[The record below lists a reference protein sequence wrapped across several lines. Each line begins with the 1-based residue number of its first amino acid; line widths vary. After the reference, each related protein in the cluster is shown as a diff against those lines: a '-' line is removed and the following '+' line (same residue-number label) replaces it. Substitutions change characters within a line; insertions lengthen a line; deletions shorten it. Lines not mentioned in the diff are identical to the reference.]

1 MDVVYGP
8 RRVSVSLAGASDGA
22 ANVIAVN
29 SQYLMWPEIRNY
41 LHPPNHRP
49 TGATPTMTHLQSP
62 QTGELIETFT
72 YSKWPLVLMYA
83 LAGIFFLAAAF
94 LLVLKNHVPVDGYRT
109 IHMGVA
115 LVLACGLAVLGL
127 TVWQGTLRKAR
138 YEVYERGITEVVGR
152 KRTYIAFAEMQDL
165 YLFGTGKLGAA
176 GFLTDVA
183 YRLAPTTAFHW
194 ANQHLGR
201 HLEFMQLVCQ
211 LHVRERLPVMI
222 TALSSDSVVTFNYV
236 SSAQVWKKRILGKYL
251 DVTTQPILL
260 TRTHIEVGGRRI
272 PAAALAQVDINQWSE
287 RITIKDASGAVALST
302 IASGIFS
309 LDLCLET
316 LAWILRDENRA

>member
-1 MDVVYGP
+1 
-8 RRVSVSLAGASDGA
+8 
-22 ANVIAVN
+22 
-29 SQYLMWPEIRNY
+29 
-41 LHPPNHRP
+41 
-49 TGATPTMTHLQSP
+49 MTQLQSP

-72 YSKWPLVLMYA
+72 YRKWPLVLLYA

-115 LVLACGLAVLGL
+115 LVLVCGLAVLGL
-127 TVWQGTLRKAR
+127 TIWQGTLRKAR

-152 KRTYIAFAEMQDL
+152 TRTYIAFAEMQDL

-176 GFLTDVA
+176 GVLTDVA
-183 YRLAPTTAFHW
+183 YRLAPTAAFHW
-194 ANQHLGR
+194 ANQHLR
-201 HLEFMQLVCQ
+201 RQMEFMQLVCQ

-222 TALSSDSVVTFNYV
+222 TALRSDSVVTFNYV
-236 SSAQVWKKRILGKYL
+236 SSGQVWKKRILGNYL

-272 PAAALAQVDINQWSE
+272 PVATLAKVDLNQWSE

-309 LDLCLET
+309 LDLFLET
-316 LAWILRDENRA
+316 LAWVLSDDNQV